1 MVINKIKAINKNFWP
16 DNSIYFLT
24 GSTFLHFPY
33 FKQNKQKQILLNQIK
48 KVRKKL
54 KIPISAYSILVN
66 HYHIKL
72 YIIKGRELAKVKQI
86 LHGGTSFEY
95 RNKFNMKYNEM
106 WQSSRAYVITSEDMN
121 CKVTGYIN
129 GNLLKHKEVNTL
141 EELKGNKYSSYKY
154 YFDIY
159 GKEYINN
166 LIYQVIN
173 IDEKSNG
180 SIDFKKLCNV
190 EINRPS
196 AKAG

>member
-1 MVINKIKAINKNFWP
+1 MVIYKMQVLNKNFWP
-16 DNSIYFLT
+16 NNSIYFLT

-33 FKQNKQKQILLNQIK
+33 FKQDKQKQILLNQIK
-48 KVRKKL
+48 KIQQRF
-54 KIPISAYSILVN
+54 KIPISAYSILFN

-72 YIIKGRELAKVKQI
+72 YINKGIDLAKVKQI

-95 RNKFNMKYNEM
+95 RNKFIMKYNEM

-141 EELKGNKYSSYKY
+141 EELKSNRFSSYGY
-154 YFDIY
+154 YYNRY
-159 GKEYINN
+159 GKEYINS

-173 IDEKSNG
+173 LDEKSNG
-180 SIDFKKLCNV
+180 IIDLKKLYNV
-190 EINRPS
+190 KINKPS